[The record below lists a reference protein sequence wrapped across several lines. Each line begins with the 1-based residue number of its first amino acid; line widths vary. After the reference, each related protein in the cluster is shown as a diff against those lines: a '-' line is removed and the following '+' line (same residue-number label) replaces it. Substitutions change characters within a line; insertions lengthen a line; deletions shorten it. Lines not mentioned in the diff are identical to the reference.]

1 MAVCPNCFNE
11 KEFLANHCPHCT
23 QHTTMKNQAR
33 TSVNA
38 GIGSVLGF
46 VCVILIVMA
55 LFG

>member
-1 MAVCPNCFNE
+1 MAVCPNCFKE

-46 VCVILIVMA
+46 VCVIWIVMA
-55 LFG
+55 IFG